1 MDRTEIRRY
10 ARQIMLP
17 EVGIEG
23 QEKLQHSSV
32 LIVGLG
38 GLGSPVAQYL
48 VGAGV
53 GNIGLCEF
61 DTLEVHNLQRQTL
74 YATDGIGQDK
84 IKLAIDR
91 LSNLNPGVVLEP
103 HEKLD
108 FANAAQIFEGYD
120 LIVDGTDNFATRYLI
135 SDTAVQLQKT
145 CVWGGAVRW
154 EGMAS
159 VFDANLS
166 LRDVFPEPPEQ
177 EEDCD
182 TLGVHGPLLG
192 VVGSVMASQAIK
204 SLLGLETLHGLLWLF
219 DALETKTRTVKI
231 KTRARI

>member
-1 MDRTEIRRY
+1 MERTEIRRY
-10 ARQIMLP
+10 ARQIILP
-17 EVGIEG
+17 EVGVEG
-23 QEKLQHSSV
+23 QEKLLNSSV

-48 VGAGV
+48 VGAGIGRV
-53 GNIGLCEF
+53 GLCEF
-61 DTLEVHNLQRQTL
+61 DKLEIHNLQRQTL
-74 YATDGIGQDK
+74 YATDGVGQDK
-84 IKLAIDR
+84 LTLALER
-91 LSNLNPGVVLEP
+91 LSNVNPGVKLEG
-103 HEKLD
+103 HEKLEPS
-108 FANAAQIFEGYD
+108 NASQIFENYD
-120 LIVDGTDNFATRYLI
+120 LIVDGTDNFVARYLI
-135 SDTAVQLQKT
+135 SDTSVKLRTT

-159 VFDANLS
+159 IFDANLS

-204 SLLGLETLHGLLWLF
+204 FLLGLETLYGQLWLF
-219 DALETKTRTVKI
+219 DALETRSRIVKI
-231 KTRARI
+231 KKTRV

>member
-1 MDRTEIRRY
+1 MDRNEIRRY
-10 ARQIMLP
+10 SRQIILP

-23 QEKLQHSSV
+23 QEKLQNSSV

-48 VGAGV
+48 VGAGI
-53 GNIGLCEF
+53 GRIGLCEF
-61 DTLEVHNLQRQTL
+61 DKLEIHNLQRQTL
-74 YATDGIGQDK
+74 YATDGIGREK
-84 IKLAIDR
+84 IKLAIER
-91 LSNLNPGVVLEP
+91 LSNVNPSVKLEP
-103 HEKLD
+103 HDKLEVSNV
-108 FANAAQIFEGYD
+108 AEIFENYD
-120 LIVDGTDNFATRYLI
+120 LIVDGTDNFVARYLI
-135 SDTAVQLQKT
+135 SDTSVKLEKT

-177 EEDCD
+177 AEDCD

-204 SLLGLETLHGLLWLF
+204 SLLGLETLYGQIWLF
-219 DALETKTRTVKI
+219 DALETRSRMVKVK
-231 KTRARI
+231 KTRA

>member
-1 MDRTEIRRY
+1 MERTEIRRY

-23 QEKLQHSSV
+23 QETLQNASV

-48 VGAGV
+48 VGAGI
-53 GNIGLCEF
+53 GKIGLCEF
-61 DTLEVHNLQRQTL
+61 DKLEIHNLQRQTL
-74 YATDGIGQDK
+74 YATDGIGREK
-84 IKLAIDR
+84 IQLALER
-91 LSNLNPGVVLEP
+91 LSNINPHVKLEV
-103 HEKLD
+103 HEKLEPE
-108 FANAAQIFEGYD
+108 NAAQILEPYD
-120 LIVDGTDNFATRYLI
+120 LIVDGTDNFAARYLI
-135 SDTAVQLQKT
+135 SDISSMLSKT

-192 VVGSVMASQAIK
+192 VVGSVMASQALK
-204 SLLGLETLHGLLWLF
+204 SLLKLETLYGQLWLF
-219 DALETKTRTVKI
+219 DALETRSRIVKI
-231 KTRARI
+231 KKTRV